1 MKDVPLSRLIFSLFI
16 AGILV
21 LSGCSESEPEL
32 VSAKGYVV
40 LDFSDEAKTP
50 SVRLA
55 AFAEVSSEV
64 RRVDSIR
71 IKNLATNLE
80 WTCLNPAVFSNEKR
94 QWSGYTEFLSPDG
107 IEIPIGVYN
116 FFYTDSQGKETSAA
130 FVINYDEKLTGS
142 TPEKVLSLLQENSTE
157 QYALYSE
164 KGTLLYFGAKKQ
176 NWTDDTKIFSFDTKT
191 SYYRKIYT
199 GTNNSVMCIMPP
211 VYKETN
217 SETNE
222 TNK

>member
-1 MKDVPLSRLIFSLFI
+1 MKDVPISRLIFSLFI

-40 LDFSDEAKTP
+40 FDFSDEKKAP

-55 AFAEVSSEV
+55 AFAELSSEV

-80 WTCLNPAVFSNEKR
+80 WNCLNPAVFSNEKR

-107 IEIPIGVYN
+107 IEIPLGVYN
-116 FFYTDSQGKETSAA
+116 FFYTDSQGKEVSSA
-130 FVINYDEKLTGS
+130 FVINYDEKLAGS
-142 TPEKVLSLLQENSTE
+142 TPENALSFLQEDSAE

-164 KGTLLYFGAKKQ
+164 KNTLLYYGAKKQ
-176 NWTDDTKIFSFDTKT
+176 NWSDDSKIFSFDPKT
-191 SYYRKIYT
+191 SYYRKIYI
-199 GTNNSVMCIMPP
+199 GTKKTVVCIMPP
-211 VYKETN
+211 VYGKTN
-217 SETNE
+217 SETN
-222 TNK
+222 K